1 MMGTQ
6 ATQAS
11 SRPRLL
17 RWACAAALA
26 LVFSCAGNGGSGAD
40 GADGPNGPGKGNSAG
55 NGANGANGG
64 DPNAPGKV
72 PDAVG
77 ITKTDPCFTP
87 EQSFAWELY
96 GGVFS
101 RCIGCHNEFGLARQ
115 VGVQLRLIFPG
126 EPEFA
131 SKNVSILSSYAQV
144 RIDANGTQMPILL
157 AKPTA
162 STAHVGGEVIAPGS
176 AEAKLLESFID
187 KLANPKV
194 CTETPDDAAQGA
206 LAGLTLAGPR
216 ETYARAKFILSG
228 ELATPEELDGLENT
242 EEMLDQQLNQ
252 LMTGEP
258 FLARVQEMFADWL
271 LTDAYSSLVRGDD
284 LFPQLRDYPRTSYY
298 QPLCTPERDFRC
310 CDAATEACCV
320 NVESDPARC
329 TAQLEDASIDAVARE
344 PLELVKYIVEN
355 DLPMTE
361 LVTAQYGVANPYSA
375 TVYGVADAQ
384 RGAMFDADASN
395 DAREF
400 SPMLLTPT
408 PQNNLRAEGMTSYP
422 HAGILSMPV
431 VLVRYPSSD
440 SNQQRTRAARLILE
454 RMLAIPVMKLS
465 DFSTAKL
472 PPDADLELATQ
483 EYAACTVCHAAID
496 PIAGHFRNF
505 GSAGQFRASNRQ
517 RLAEHL
523 PDPAFLGQTVT
534 TGSTEDPLRWLGA
547 QVAKH
552 PRFGLGV
559 LMPVFADMIGTDVIT
574 PPSDMLSEDY
584 KARYMAWR
592 IQQIEIQRLRREFTG
607 SAGLRLKPLVKA
619 IVKGPFF
626 RAVGASPQLDEVTRD
641 GLAVAG
647 VGLGSL
653 LTPEQLARKIESLT
667 GLSYRSGLTAMGRD
681 VLRSFRDYRLMF
693 GGTDWDATPNRYR
706 EPNAMAVR
714 IAMRMGNEMACLAVP
729 QDFALA
735 DPAARRLFPNVDL
748 TTTPESGGEAAIR
761 KEIRRLHR
769 LLLNEDRQD
778 GDPELEATYQ
788 LWVSAHQAVGTS
800 SGGRNGGGGGSRSRC
815 QATGSFAATPVP
827 YPDAAHRV
835 VNSQFDSTVRPWMAV
850 IAYLLS
856 DGRFF
861 LQ

>member
-1 MMGTQ
+1 MIR
-6 ATQAS
+6 TQAS
-11 SRPRLL
+11 SLL
-17 RWACAAALA
+17 ISACAAALG
-26 LVFSCAGNGGSGAD
+26 LLFSCGGDDGSARGNGKTPG
-40 GADGPNGPGKGNSAG
+40 GPGSAG
-55 NGANGANGG
+55 NGSANGPNAG
-64 DPNAPGKV
+64 DPNAPGAV

-115 VGVQLRLIFPG
+115 VGVQLRLTFPG

-144 RIDANGTQMPILL
+144 KVDANGTQMPILL

-162 STAHVGGEVIAPGS
+162 SIAHVGGEVIAPDS
-176 AEAKLLESFID
+176 PEAKLLASFID
-187 KLANPKV
+187 KLADPKV
-194 CTETPDDAAQGA
+194 CTETPDDTARSA
-206 LAGLTLAGPR
+206 LSGLTLAGPR

-228 ELATPEELDGLENT
+228 ELATPEELDGLPDT
-242 EEMLDQQLNQ
+242 EEMLDQQLDQ

-320 NVESDPARC
+320 NMESDPARC
-329 TAQLEDASIDAVARE
+329 TPQLEDQSIDAVARE

-361 LVTAQYGVANPYSA
+361 LVTANYGVANPFSA

-384 RGAMFDADASN
+384 RGTMFDADVAN

-408 PQNNLRAEGMTSYP
+408 PQNNLRAEGMTAYP

-440 SNQQRTRAARLILE
+440 SNQQRTRGARLILE

-483 EYAACTVCHAAID
+483 QYAACTVCHAAID

-505 GSAGQFRASNRQ
+505 GSAGQYRTGRF

-523 PDPAFLGQTVT
+523 PDPAFLGEGLME
-534 TGSTEDPLRWLGA
+534 GSSDDPLRWLGA
-547 QVAKH
+547 QVARH
-552 PRFGLGV
+552 PRYALGV
-559 LMPVFADMIGTDVIT
+559 LMPVFADLIGTDVIT

-592 IQQIEIQRLRREFTG
+592 IQQIEIQRLRREFAG
-607 SAGLRLKPLVKA
+607 AAGLRLKPLVKT

-626 RAVGASPQLDEVTRD
+626 RAVGAGQLDEVTRD
-641 GLAVAG
+641 GLALAG

-706 EPNAMAVR
+706 EANAMAVR

-729 QDFALA
+729 QDFAII
-735 DPAARRLFPNVDL
+735 DPAARKLFPNVDL
-748 TTTPESGGEAAIR
+748 TTTPASGGEAAIR

-769 LLLNEDRQD
+769 LMLNEDRPE

-788 LWVSAHQAVGTS
+788 LWLAAHQATGMTS
-800 SGGRNGGGGGSRSRC
+800 SGQRPSGGGSRSRC

-827 YPDAAHRV
+827 YPTATHRV
-835 VNSQFDSTVRPWMAV
+835 VNAQNDSTVRPWMAV